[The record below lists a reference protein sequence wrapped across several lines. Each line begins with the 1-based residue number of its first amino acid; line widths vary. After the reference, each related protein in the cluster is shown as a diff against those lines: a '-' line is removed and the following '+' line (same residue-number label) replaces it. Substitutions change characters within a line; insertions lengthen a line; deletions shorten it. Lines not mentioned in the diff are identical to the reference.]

1 MQEISNKVKIGVSG
15 GIGSFS
21 EEAALEYC
29 REAKTQNFELSYLIS
44 VENVL
49 TALDKKEVELGVFPL
64 ENSNGGVVLEAIY
77 AMAKHIF
84 EIVKLFEIDVRH
96 NLLVLSGIQRNE
108 IKRIVSHDQALK
120 QCRMYLKRKWP
131 GIELKEHQDTA
142 EAAHDL
148 SKGLLPR
155 DSAVICHQRCAELYG
170 LEILEEN
177 IQDLKFNF
185 TSFLAARSVT
195 K

>member
-1 MQEISNKVKIGVSG
+1 MKIGVSG
-15 GIGSFS
+15 GVGSFS

-29 REAKTQNFELSYLIS
+29 REEKIQNFELGYLIS

-49 TALDKKEVELGVFPL
+49 TALDKKEIDLGIFPI

-77 AMAKHIF
+77 AMARHIF

-96 NLLVLSGIQRNE
+96 NLLVLPNIKKEE

-131 GIELKEHQDTA
+131 GVELQEYQNTA
-142 EAAHDL
+142 EAARDL
-148 SKGLLPR
+148 NRGLLPKN
-155 DSAVICHQRCAELYG
+155 SAVICHRRCAELYS

-185 TSFLAARSVT
+185 TSFLVV
-195 K
+195 KK